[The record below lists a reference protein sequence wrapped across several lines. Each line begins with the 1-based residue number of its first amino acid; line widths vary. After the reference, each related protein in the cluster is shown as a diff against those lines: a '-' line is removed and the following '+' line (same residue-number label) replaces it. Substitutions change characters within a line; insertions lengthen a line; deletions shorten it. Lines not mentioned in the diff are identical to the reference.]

1 MLNLAT
7 RYVLLW
13 HGPRTTFAAGETV
26 RNGYRVAAGYLSF
39 LLFFY
44 PLTWALTKGGNIITV
59 TAEMIWF
66 GILDVLARPVFLFF
80 FLSKLHDVDY
90 TAFGLQSGKYTDAE
104 TGRVNDVGEKR
115 TDVNGVAQP
124 HGNGVAG
131 TGPSPA
137 NNSAQTAGANTSAM
151 NSGPDTTSAAT
162 TSSAV

>member
-1 MLNLAT
+1 MLNPAT

-44 PLTWALTKGGNIITV
+44 PLTWAMTKGGNIITA

-90 TAFGLQSGKYTDAE
+90 TASTCSLGSTLMW
-104 TGRVNDVGEKR
+104 RLDV
-115 TDVNGVAQP
+115 
-124 HGNGVAG
+124 
-131 TGPSPA
+131 
-137 NNSAQTAGANTSAM
+137 
-151 NSGPDTTSAAT
+151 
-162 TSSAV
+162 